1 MEEQRKKSAK
11 DNDDLLHRN
20 EELQLLNDKLEKSKR
35 KLATELEDSIL
46 ELDTLRGKVAELEKR
61 QRNFDKL
68 LTEEKSR
75 SDKIAAERD
84 AAEKEAREKETR

>member
-1 MEEQRKKSAK
+1 MHK
-11 DNDDLLHRN
+11 N
-20 EELQLLNDKLEKSKR
+20 EELQIINEKLEKSKR
-35 KLATELEDSIL
+35 KLAIELEDSIL
-46 ELDTLRGKVAELEKR
+46 ELDELRGKVGELEKK
-61 QRNFDKL
+61 QRNFDKF